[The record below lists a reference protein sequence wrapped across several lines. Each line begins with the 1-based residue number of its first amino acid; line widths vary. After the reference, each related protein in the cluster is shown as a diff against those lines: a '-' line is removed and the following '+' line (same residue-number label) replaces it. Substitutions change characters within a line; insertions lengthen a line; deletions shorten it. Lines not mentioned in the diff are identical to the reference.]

1 MSDDDC
7 DIFSAACRPAPRNAL
22 PIASYDNTCNDSFS
36 KEMDYDFL
44 KTSPKKTSRAGKTK
58 VMREPKVKKQI
69 GKKVEEIQNDELLPP
84 EPAKEQQ
91 DSARSLSPVSQLI
104 LEMDQNQPITDDPPL
119 ISEDSAP
126 VARRTRSSLGKQE
139 IHPDP
144 VETVVPVVKPKK
156 RNTRA
161 KKTPVSAAG
170 SGVEAVSAPV
180 VSSLNSIVAVS
191 WSPPHISGPSPH
203 ITPILQGFSHATRRA
218 QMAEIAARSQVL
230 DSIDLVSAVAPRVEG
245 FVNLDSDDEGQAPAV
260 VEEASA
266 FDADNPTIEVALSW
280 LGEIQVYKLRQH
292 QKFKHMFKEVAQ
304 RNGVDEDN
312 VSMDMYYKFIGPDDT
327 PHSIG
332 LKSFHT
338 LSGHATK
345 SGNKIS
351 SKGDNHHDDLSK
363 KPKFQVKVQAAKWKQ
378 PLVVAI
384 KKKDPFKILYI
395 KCAEELNVEAR
406 LIKLFFDGELLDP
419 EDTPKN
425 QEMEGNEMIDLE
437 MKV

>member
-7 DIFSAACRPAPRNAL
+7 DIFSAACRRAPRNEQ
-22 PIASYDNTCNDSFS
+22 IASLDNSCNDSFS

-44 KTSPKKTSRAGKTK
+44 ETSTKKTSRANKTK
-58 VMREPKVKKQI
+58 VVKEPQMKEQKSKKKGETQKDDI
-69 GKKVEEIQNDELLPP
+69 LPL
-84 EPAKEQQ
+84 EPAKEQL
-91 DSARSLSPVSQLI
+91 DSPRALSPVSQLI
-104 LEMDQNQPITDDPPL
+104 LEMDQKQTKADDPPF
-119 ISEDSAP
+119 IAEDTTP

-144 VETVVPVVKPKK
+144 AEIIVPVVQPKK

-161 KKTPVSAAG
+161 KKTPDP
-170 SGVEAVSAPV
+170 VE
-180 VSSLNSIVAVS
+180 IVATNS
-191 WSPPHISGPSPH
+191 RNSTSSH
-203 ITPILQGFSHATRRA
+203 ITFILQSFNHATRRN
-218 QMAEIAARSQVL
+218 QIAEIAARSQVL

-245 FVNLDSDDEGQAPAV
+245 YVNLDSDDEGQAAV
-260 VEEASA
+260 AVEEASV

-280 LGEIQVYKLRQH
+280 LGEIQVYKMRQH
-292 QKFKHMFKEVAQ
+292 QKFKHMFKEVAE
-304 RNGVDEDN
+304 RNGVDEDHIS
-312 VSMDMYYKFIGPDDT
+312 VDMYYKFIGPDDT

-351 SKGDNHHDDLSK
+351 SKGDNHQEDLTK
-363 KPKFQVKVQAAKWKQ
+363 KPRKFQLKVQAAKWKQ
-378 PLVVAI
+378 PLVVAL

-406 LIKLFFDGELLDP
+406 LIKLFFDGDLLDP

-437 MKV
+437 MKT